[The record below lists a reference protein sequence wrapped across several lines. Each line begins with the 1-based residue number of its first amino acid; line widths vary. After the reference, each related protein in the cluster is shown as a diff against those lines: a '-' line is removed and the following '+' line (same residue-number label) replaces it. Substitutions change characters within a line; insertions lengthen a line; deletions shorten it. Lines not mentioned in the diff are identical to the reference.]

1 MELRIR
7 EVDKGARPLRRV
19 WLAHRWQVQGPEFYT
34 VSELAELPV
43 KTQGPEFFANNGNPE
58 RQAAKRIDHR
68 RLRIQLCLSL
78 THLAILV
85 QACLR

>member
-7 EVDKGARPLRRV
+7 EVDKGALPLR
-19 WLAHRWQVQGPEFYT
+19 QVQGPEFYT

-58 RQAAKRIDHR
+58 RQAAKRIG
-68 RLRIQLCLSL
+68 IVAYASSS
-78 THLAILV
+78 A
-85 QACLR
+85 